1 MPKRNKA
8 FGKWGEN
15 QAEIFLQKRG
25 YEILEKNYQKRCG
38 EIDIVATH
46 NQILHFIEVKTRQD
60 SSSEKYGAPE
70 EAVDLRKQRKLAE
83 TAYYYL
89 SERNFPEDTNW
100 QIDVISIT
108 YSPQENKAEI
118 RHIQNAFDENDLFE

>member
-25 YEILEKNYQKRCG
+25 YEILERNYQKRCG
-38 EIDIVATH
+38 EIDIVAMQ
-46 NQILHFIEVKTRQD
+46 NQVLHFVEVKTRQN
-60 SSSEKYGAPE
+60 SSSEKYGTPE

-89 SERNFPEDTNW
+89 SEKNLSEDTDW

-108 YSPQENKAEI
+108 YSPRENKAEI
-118 RHIQNAFDENDLFE
+118 RYIKNAFDENGLFE